1 MHLNLQCKEAL
12 GPHFVPP
19 HITKK
24 LSSTRYFCICNVLML
39 DVMTASI
46 ESHFSLM
53 YEFIDRNSITLKSC
67 IVSDTNVILSRKSTF
82 LITQL
87 NKCGML
93 RLS

>member
-12 GPHFVPP
+12 GPIPP
-19 HITKK
+19 SPSYYKK
-24 LSSTRYFCICNVLML
+24 FSWTRYFCICNILML

-53 YEFIDRNSITLKSC
+53 YEFIDQNSIMPKGYIS
-67 IVSDTNVILSRKSTF
+67 SDTSDIFSLKSTF
-82 LITQL
+82 LITQM

-93 RLS
+93 CLS